1 MERDFVEEAVI
12 EPFFDFKFKL
22 GSTLRGR
29 VLGYRELLVLPDGLA
44 RDTIFPTPDWAAIN
58 NGCGDRAFFA
68 NTTTL
73 TDPYFIQYVIQD

>member
-12 EPFFDFKFKL
+12 EPFTWFDPPV
-22 GSTLRGR
+22 RGR

-58 NGCGDRAFFA
+58 NGCGDRGFFA

-73 TDPYFIQYVIQD
+73 KDPYFIQYVIQD